1 MTSRCGRPRSSA
13 TPRPTRRSTWTAP
26 TTAHKLAILAQLA
39 FGASVRTGRIPR
51 EGIDRLQPADIR
63 YAGELGYTVKLLA
76 LAKLSDS
83 GLELRVAP
91 TLVKRGT
98 PLAEVRG
105 PYNAI
110 RVVGD
115 AVGDTLFYG
124 RGAGMLPTASAVV
137 GDMIDVAVGRAALT
151 FATLNLW
158 CDAARTP
165 A

>member
-1 MTSRCGRPRSSA
+1 MRPDA
-13 TPRPTRRSTWTAP
+13 
-26 TTAHKLAILAQLA
+26 
-39 FGASVRTGRIPR
+39 IPR
-51 EGIDRLQPADIR
+51 QGIDRLQLADIK
-63 YAGELGYTVKLLA
+63 YAGELGYTIKLLA
-76 LAKLSDS
+76 LAKLSEA

-124 RGAGMLPTASAVV
+124 RA
-137 GDMIDVAVGRAALT
+137 RAACRPPRRLS
-151 FATLNLW
+151 AT
-158 CDAARTP
+158 
-165 A
+165 